1 MRPLNG
7 KEGAVLWFTGLSG
20 SGKTTTAR
28 EAASVLR
35 EQGRRVEWLDGD
47 ELRKTLSSDLGFT
60 PADRLEHI
68 RRVVELA
75 KTHADSG
82 AIVLVS
88 AITPYR
94 SMRAYARS
102 VLPRFVEIYVEC
114 PLEVCERR
122 DVKGLYA
129 KARLGLIPNF
139 TGLSDV
145 YEPPEHA
152 ELTIHT
158 DEHSLTH
165 NVEKIMLALHALDG
179 H

>member
-1 MRPLNG
+1 MRPLNER
-7 KEGAVLWFTGLSG
+7 KGAVLWFTGLSG

-60 PADRLEHI
+60 PVDRLEHI
-68 RRVVELA
+68 RRIVELA

-102 VLPRFVEIYVEC
+102 VLPRFMEIYVEC

-152 ELTIHT
+152 EVTIHT
-158 DEHSLTH
+158 NEHSLTH